1 MKWLQ
6 QRWVA
11 SGARRRELR
20 ALRAL
25 GESLPANGEIVAL
38 DEQEAALHVQVG
50 VSLERDQ
57 DEYALVH
64 AWARPLVVLRGLL
77 DRVVLR
83 DRARRLRALRR
94 EACVRLGEDSL
105 ETAQGPAG
113 DAARAARAAS
123 ARAMAAVTSLPS
135 ALREAGHFGRYLGR
149 EAKGQLVPRVPA
161 LAGLLV
167 GWWIAQTFTDSSF
180 SATLHSWGIGSG
192 PRRAVSSETLR
203 AMRFWLPLLAAALC
217 SYGGSRLAALVRTR
231 YSPAPD
237 AGGRREAP
245 R

>member
-38 DEQEAALHVQVG
+38 DEQEAALHAQVG

-77 DRVVLR
+77 DRVK
-83 DRARRLRALRR
+83 D
-94 EACVRLGEDSL
+94 D
-105 ETAQGPAG
+105 
-113 DAARAARAAS
+113 DAARQQYVDLLELLGPEDPRTPDFRRQLTAR
-123 ARAMAAVTSLPS
+123 L
-135 ALREAGHFGRYLGR
+135 Y
-149 EAKGQLVPRVPA
+149 
-161 LAGLLV
+161 
-167 GWWIAQTFTDSSF
+167 
-180 SATLHSWGIGSG
+180 
-192 PRRAVSSETLR
+192 
-203 AMRFWLPLLAAALC
+203 
-217 SYGGSRLAALVRTR
+217 
-231 YSPAPD
+231 
-237 AGGRREAP
+237 
-245 R
+245 